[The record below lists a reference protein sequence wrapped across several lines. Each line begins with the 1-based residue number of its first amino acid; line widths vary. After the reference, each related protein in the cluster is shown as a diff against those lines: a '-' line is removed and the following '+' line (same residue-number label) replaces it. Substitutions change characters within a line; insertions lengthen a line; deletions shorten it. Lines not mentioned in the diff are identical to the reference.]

1 MLFIVRQNQSE
12 DSDTSWLKMC
22 ELKGGGKEKTNSQDS
37 GEAIFFFTVANL
49 EFTASLLSLLRA
61 VFICPLKHLSILYSC
76 CFPGELYNRMC
87 EIGVQQKKYGV

>member
-37 GEAIFFFTVANL
+37 GEATFFFYC
-49 EFTASLLSLLRA
+49 S
-61 VFICPLKHLSILYSC
+61 
-76 CFPGELYNRMC
+76 
-87 EIGVQQKKYGV
+87 